1 MDPRVARL
9 QERARDHWQNSP
21 NHHAGGLL
29 ADRLRRRSV
38 AAGFVA
44 VFATLSASLRGKLMI
59 LREAALLVGA
69 LEPPFE
75 AISRCSLSSMPA
87 KPRPW
92 FVIALLQVLR
102 GNAPVDEPVL
112 SDVVF
117 SGRKAGRASYAARVP
132 PRADCGF
139 ATFADNPIC
148 AVVPAEIKLARIA
161 EAVARVRNGGQIALA
176 FYPIVSYFK
185 M

>member
-1 MDPRVARL
+1 
-9 QERARDHWQNSP
+9 
-21 NHHAGGLL
+21 
-29 ADRLRRRSV
+29 
-38 AAGFVA
+38 
-44 VFATLSASLRGKLMI
+44 MI

-75 AISRCSLSSMPA
+75 AISRCLFSSMPA

-92 FVIALLQVLR
+92 FAIASLQVLR

-112 SDVVF
+112 PDVVF
-117 SGRKAGRASYAARVP
+117 SGRKACRASCAARVLLHP
-132 PRADCGF
+132 DCGF

-176 FYPIVSYFK
+176 FCPIVSYFK

>member
-1 MDPRVARL
+1 
-9 QERARDHWQNSP
+9 
-21 NHHAGGLL
+21 
-29 ADRLRRRSV
+29 
-38 AAGFVA
+38 VA

-87 KPRPW
+87 KPRPC
-92 FVIALLQVLR
+92 FAIALLQVLR

-112 SDVVF
+112 PDVVF
-117 SGRKAGRASYAARVP
+117 SGRKAGRASCAAWVVP
-132 PRADCGF
+132 RPDRGF

-148 AVVPAEIKLARIA
+148 AVVPAESSWRGLRRLL
-161 EAVARVRNGGQIALA
+161 RVYVTAPNRAGVLPDC
-176 FYPIVSYFK
+176 FVF
-185 M
+185 